1 MPGATIRI
9 RPRDLS
15 RKLRQAVTLSA
26 MRGVLLGARPLPPRA
41 AIALGAALG
50 HAAAAILPL
59 RLRLQRSM
67 DLGLGRGNVPPDAI
81 SRYFRHLGQWFGWSM
96 AVYHR
101 GFWKS
106 TVPEGMAF
114 DPSVEHLDE
123 AVSRGHGVILAS
135 PHQFCHEM
143 GAAFISGRH
152 KVVALVREGKSRS
165 RERMK
170 ERWYASTGMEVVKRA
185 RRASVIADTLA
196 YLRVLKSGRLLA
208 ITPDVL
214 VSPEKGV
221 GVKMFGREVFLSPG
235 LIVLAM
241 RAQSPIVTCYIERE
255 PDGRF
260 VHHFTRPIEF
270 SKHGD
275 REATAREGL
284 QAWCTECEG
293 FFRRNPGNWMFWL
306 DKRWARSL
314 RRIPSEASPA

>member
-1 MPGATIRI
+1 
-9 RPRDLS
+9 
-15 RKLRQAVTLSA
+15 
-26 MRGVLLGARPLPPRA
+26 MRGALLSTRPLPPRG
-41 AIALGAALG
+41 AIALGETLGLAAG
-50 HAAAAILPL
+50 AILPL
-59 RLRLQRSM
+59 RLRLRRSM
-67 DLGLGRGNVPPDAI
+67 ALGLGAGNVPAGAV

-96 AVYHR
+96 ATYHH

-106 TVPEGMAF
+106 TVPDVMTL

-123 AVSRGHGVILAS
+123 AMSRGRGAILAS

-143 GAAFISGRH
+143 GAAFISRRH

-214 VSPEKGV
+214 VSPARGV

-241 RAQSPIVTCYIERE
+241 RAQAPIVTCYVERE

-260 VHHFTRPIEF
+260 VPHFTRPLEF
-270 SKHGD
+270 SRHGD
-275 REATAREGL
+275 REATARDGL
-284 QAWCTECEG
+284 QAWCAECEG

-314 RRIPSEASPA
+314 RRIPAEASPA